1 MAQTGKYVATAGRT
15 HLGIFR
21 LVRQIRAGQT
31 CQLWL
36 AMNSRTNQRV
46 ALKILKDDFRR
57 DRVEI
62 AQLKHEFNV
71 GSQFNNPHIIKIFE
85 FNVAEKI
92 PYLALEY
99 FGPRNLKQLLHEG
112 IDQLAPHI
120 PRFVEH
126 GASGLGYLHGQGWLH
141 RDVKPD
147 NFMINENGDVKLIDF
162 SLAQRSKKG
171 LARLFGRSKV
181 QGTRSYMAP
190 EQIRGEML
198 DERTDVYSLG
208 CTIYELVHGRPPY
221 TAESANDLLHKHLKS
236 SIPILR
242 ESHGITEEFS
252 NLVARL
258 MAKDPKDRPSSMQD
272 ILTEFKRLK
281 VYRNPPSTHA

>member
-1 MAQTGKYVATAGRT
+1 
-15 HLGIFR
+15 
-21 LVRQIRAGQT
+21 
-31 CQLWL
+31 
-36 AMNSRTNQRV
+36 MNSRTNQRV

-71 GSQFNNPHIIKIFE
+71 GSQFNNPYIIKIFE
-85 FNVAEKI
+85 YNVAEKI
-92 PYLALEY
+92 PYLAVEY
-99 FGPRNLKQLLHEG
+99 FGPHNLKQVLHEG

-120 PRFVEH
+120 PGFVEQ

-198 DERTDVYSLG
+198 DERTDVYSFG

-242 ESHGITEEFS
+242 ESHGVTEEFS

-258 MAKDPKDRPSSMQD
+258 MAKDPEGRPSSMQD